1 MISEPCQD
9 WKDLL
14 EEIKNHAFTE
24 CLLYSI
30 ARLNEFMRTI
40 NDPEKVMGVTI
51 PEKNKETFKNREIL
65 TSIIKWL
72 EFCGGQGLV

>member
-1 MISEPCQD
+1 M
-9 WKDLL
+9 
-14 EEIKNHAFTE
+14 
-24 CLLYSI
+24 

-51 PEKNKETFKNREIL
+51 PEKNKKTFKNREIS